1 MGACPPG
8 MPTCEL
14 DLRGM
19 VGFLWF
25 MGLFTSTGITN
36 LVRHGRSQTYYLQAK
51 IEGKKVR
58 RSLKTKDQAIARE
71 RLPEALRRERA
82 RVAREAGMVPMREP
96 GGLREGTWAAVLTE
110 WLEGQRRRPDLQV
123 RTVEYYEEIARYVLE
138 DLDGERAVRSMTVP
152 EAERWWCAV
161 AARRSASVAN
171 NVLAVARGA
180 LELARRQGVPVED
193 VFAGCRRVRRPPREL
208 TVPTNEELEAILLSI
223 RSGVRQTAGESA
235 DFVEF
240 LAFVGCRIGEAREV
254 TWGDVQGDEIL
265 IRGQAD
271 RRGNA
276 RTKGGGFRRV
286 PIAERVQALLV
297 RRGMGA
303 GLPRGHRVFTMKSPK
318 GALNRATA
326 RLGLDHLRIHDLRHF
341 FATHCIEKGVDIP
354 TVAGWLGH
362 KDGGVL
368 AMKTYGH
375 VRNEHSRRMGRL
387 IG

>member
-1 MGACPPG
+1 MGFCYG
-8 MPTCEL
+8 M
-14 DLRGM
+14 GQ
-19 VGFLWF
+19 FK
-25 MGLFTSTGITN
+25 STGITN
-36 LVRHGRSQTYYLQAK
+36 LVRHENRTYYLQAK
-51 IEGKKVR
+51 VEGKKVR

-71 RLPEALRRERA
+71 RLPDALRRERA

-96 GGLREGTWAAVLTE
+96 GGMMAGTWGAVMQE
-110 WLEGQRRRPDLQV
+110 WVQAQKRRPDLQA
-123 RTVEYYEEIARYVLE
+123 RTVEYYEQMAGFALE
-138 DLDGERAVRSMTVP
+138 ELDAERSVQAMTLR

-161 AARRSASVAN
+161 AGRWSASVAN
-171 NVLAVARGA
+171 NVLSAVRGA
-180 LELARRQGVPVED
+180 LELARGQGVAVED
-193 VFAGCRRVRRPPREL
+193 VFAGCRRVRRPPRAL

-223 RSGVRQTAGESA
+223 RSGVKRTAGESA

-286 PIAERVQALLV
+286 PIAGRVQDLLV
-297 RRGMGA
+297 RRGLNLRMPKGQ
-303 GLPRGHRVFTMKSPK
+303 RVFTMQSPK

-326 RLGLDHLRIHDLRHF
+326 RLGLEHLRIHDLRHF
-341 FATHCIEKGVDIP
+341 FATHCIERGVDIP

-368 AMKTYGH
+368 AMKIYGH